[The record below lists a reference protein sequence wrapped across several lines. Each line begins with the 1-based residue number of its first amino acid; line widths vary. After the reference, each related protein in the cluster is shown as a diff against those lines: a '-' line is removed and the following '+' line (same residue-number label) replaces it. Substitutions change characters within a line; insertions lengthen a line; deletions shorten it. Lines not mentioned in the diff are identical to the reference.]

1 MPTVRLTLHPLLN
14 NSMIETILLIIVIAL
29 VALNIVIF
37 LHLRDIKN
45 HKENDQGFVLLNQN
59 VHGMQD
65 RLDNVSNKL
74 NERLDK
80 AAQVIG
86 GVSKELGQ
94 MQEIGRSFQT
104 MQKLLLSPKLRGGI
118 GEHILEQMLEQNF
131 PKSMYDIQFR
141 FREGQIVDA
150 IIRTEEGI
158 IPIDSKFPM
167 ENYQRLAAENTDEGR
182 DRYTKEFLKD
192 VKKHINDIS
201 KKYILPDQGTVDFAV
216 MYIPSEAVYYEIVR
230 NDAELHLVGAEKKIM
245 FVSPNSM
252 FYFLRVILMGMQGKN
267 MNKIAKEVVGT
278 IHGIKK
284 DTERL
289 GEVMQ
294 TLQSHVNHTKTAM
307 DKVSVDYTKLADK
320 IDRVDRMEE
329 SMLE

>member
-1 MPTVRLTLHPLLN
+1 MDFV
-14 NSMIETILLIIVIAL
+14 TIIAIIVL
-29 VALNIVIF
+29 LCVNVVVYMR
-37 LHLRDIKN
+37 LRDLQNTNK
-45 HKENDQGFVLLNQN
+45 NDQGFVLLNQN
-59 VHGMQD
+59 VHGMQE

-86 GVSKELGQ
+86 GVSRELGQ
-94 MQEIGRSFQT
+94 MQEIGRGFQT
-104 MQKLLLSPKLRGGI
+104 MQKLLLSPKMRGGI
-118 GEHILEQMLEQNF
+118 GEHVLEQMLEQNF
-131 PKSMYDIQFR
+131 PKSMYDVQFR

-150 IIRTEEGI
+150 IVRTEEGI

-167 ENYQRLAAENTDEGR
+167 ENYQRLAAETTDEGR
-182 DRYTKEFLKD
+182 DRYTKDFLKD
-192 VKKHINDIS
+192 VKKHINDIA
-201 KKYILPDQGTVDFAV
+201 KKYILPDQGTMDFAV
-216 MYIPSEAVYYEIVR
+216 MYIPSEAVYYEIIR

-245 FVSPNSM
+245 FVSPNSL

-267 MNKIAKEVVGT
+267 MNKIAKEVVAAM
-278 IHGIKK
+278 HGIKK

-294 TLQSHVNHTKTAM
+294 TLQAHVNHTKTAM
-307 DKVSVDYTKLADK
+307 DKVSIDYTKLTDK